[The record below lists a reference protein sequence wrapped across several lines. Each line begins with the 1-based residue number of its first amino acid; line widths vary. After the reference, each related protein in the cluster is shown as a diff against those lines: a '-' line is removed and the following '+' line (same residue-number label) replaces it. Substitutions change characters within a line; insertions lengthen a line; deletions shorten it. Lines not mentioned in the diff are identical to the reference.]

1 MKDRGTLGHFAKKT
15 VDQGLMEWYQQQAN
29 LRSLDGLGGLRAARR
44 GKGEN
49 VHLQDAL
56 IWLRRI
62 FRQWDAM
69 LVGALIALFA
79 LALLRV
85 VVHIFDMGYVAMP
98 LGLHATNI

>member
-29 LRSLDGLGGLRAARR
+29 MRSLDGLGGLRAARR

-49 VHLQDAL
+49 VHVQDSL

-79 LALLRV
+79 LALLRLVLRV
-85 VVHIFDMGYVAMP
+85 VDLGYIDMP
-98 LGLHATNI
+98 LGLRTTST

>member
-29 LRSLDGLGGLRAARR
+29 MRSLDGLGGLRAARR

-69 LVGALIALFA
+69 IVGGLIALFA
-79 LALLRV
+79 LALLRIML
-85 VVHIFDMGYVAMP
+85 HIVDLDDVAMP
-98 LGLHATNI
+98 FGSHKTKI

>member
-29 LRSLDGLGGLRAARR
+29 MRSLDGLGGLRAARR

-49 VHLQDAL
+49 VYLQDAL

-69 LVGALIALFA
+69 LVGALIALFG

-85 VVHIFDMGYVAMP
+85 VLHIVDMGYVAVP
-98 LGLHATNI
+98 LSLHESNI